1 MNKNRLISRQEAAEI
16 LQCDQQATRLYPE
29 SESHQLAYKYGYKIA
44 LRNIKGEIDL
54 CAINKT
60 EFPILHLLD
69 YIDKQLGE
77 K

>member
-1 MNKNRLISRQEAAEI
+1 MDLTLDE
-16 LQCDQQATRLYPE
+16 QATRLYPD

-54 CAINKT
+54 CAIKR
-60 EFPILHLLD
+60 EQFPVLYLLD

>member
-1 MNKNRLISRQEAAEI
+1 MDLTLDE
-16 LQCDQQATRLYPE
+16 QAIRLYPD

-54 CAINKT
+54 CAIKR
-60 EFPILHLLD
+60 EQFPVLHLLD